1 MSAWK
6 EKLRRVVTVEP
17 VIFLYM
23 TSTFIVTP
31 AYQQMI
37 ITKVCLQLLKNDTI
51 CSNPEHHKGDE
62 EVQATASYILL
73 LFNATLSLV
82 SIPPAIM
89 LGSWSD
95 RAGRRWVMALPPAL
109 SLLSGGVLLAVD
121 LLENISVYWIL
132 MAAALTGLPG
142 GHVSIFLSSFSYLAD
157 LTMGSSSSCTLR
169 MAVAESM
176 IFVGGSVGFLLG
188 GFLEQEFGVK
198 AAFGAYI
205 GCHVLAVLYI
215 VLWLRDPTMGKNT
228 CIVPYEENTVER
240 GSHADKSPLFILK
253 YAKLSFKAVFKRR
266 SGQERLKLHFLILC
280 TFINNLVAVGEQ
292 SILLLYLMYEPR
304 EFTTALYGVFN
315 SVRMLLLGFGLLGL
329 FPVLMRCMKDMTLA
343 KLSALFRIA
352 SYVLL
357 ALSNNTWMVFLVAVV
372 GAPSGISQAV
382 IRSLSS
388 AIVGHDEQGAMFSFS
403 ASVEATCILIAGTIF
418 NGLYP
423 LTLPTFPGMPFIIMA
438 VFMLIVLI
446 LLQWISEMPTTHPRL
461 VLSD

>member
-1 MSAWK
+1 MSTWK

-37 ITKVCLQLLKNDTI
+37 ITKVCRELLKNDTI
-51 CSNPEHHKGDE
+51 CSDPGHHKGDE
-62 EVQATASYILL
+62 EVQAKASYILI
-73 LFNATLSLV
+73 LFSITLSLV
-82 SIPPAIM
+82 SIPPAIL

-95 RAGRRWVMALPPAL
+95 RAGRRSVMAFPSLL
-109 SLLSGGVLLAVD
+109 SLLSGGLLLAID
-121 LLENISVYWIL
+121 LMENINIYWVL
-132 MAAALTGLPG
+132 MAAALTGLTG

-157 LTMGSSSSCTLR
+157 LTMGSSSIRTLR

-176 IFVGGSVGFLLG
+176 IFVGGMVGFLLG
-188 GFLEQEFGVK
+188 GFLEQEFGLK

-205 GCHVLAVLYI
+205 GCHVLVLTYI
-215 VLWLRDPTMGKNT
+215 SLWLRDPTLVKNICT
-228 CIVPYEENTVER
+228 APSKEDTVEQDAQEDHSR
-240 GSHADKSPLFILK
+240 MFIMK

-266 SGQERLKLHFLILC
+266 PGQERLKLHFLILC
-280 TFINNLVAVGEQ
+280 TFINNLVAVGDQ
-292 SILLLYLMYEPR
+292 SILLLYLKYEPR
-304 EFTTALYGVFN
+304 EFTTALFGVFN
-315 SVRMLLLGFGLLGL
+315 SARMLFFGFGLLGL
-329 FPVLMRCMKDMTLA
+329 FPVLMRCVKEMTLA
-343 KLSALFRIA
+343 KLSAVFRGA

-357 ALSNNTWMVFLVAVV
+357 AFSNNTWMVFLVAVV

-388 AIVGHDEQGAMFSFS
+388 AIVGPDEQGAMFSFS
-403 ASVEATCILIAGTIF
+403 ASVEATCILIASSIF

-423 LTLPTFPGMPFIIMA
+423 LTLPTFPGMPFIVMA

-446 LLQWISEMPTTHPRL
+446 ILQWISEMPTTQPRL
-461 VLSD
+461 VL

>member
-6 EKLRRVVTVEP
+6 EKLRRLVTVEP

-23 TSTFIVTP
+23 TGTFIVTP

-37 ITKVCLQLLKNDTI
+37 ITKVCQELLKNDTI
-51 CSNPEHHKGDE
+51 CTNPEHHKDDE

-73 LFNATLSLV
+73 LFSATLSLI

-95 RAGRRWVMALPPAL
+95 RAGRRWVMALPSML
-109 SLLSGGVLLAVD
+109 CLLSGGLLLAID
-121 LLENISVYWIL
+121 LLENLSVYWTL
-132 MAAALTGLPG
+132 MAAALAGLTG

-157 LTMGSSSSCTLR
+157 LTVGSSSSRTLR

-176 IFVGGSVGFLLG
+176 IFVGGTTGFLLG
-188 GFLEQEFGVK
+188 GFLEQEYGLK

-205 GCHVLAVLYI
+205 SCHVLAVLYI
-215 VLWLRDPTMGKNT
+215 ALWLRDPATGKIARIAPCKEDTDEQGSNT
-228 CIVPYEENTVER
+228 EESR
-240 GSHADKSPLFILK
+240 MFILK
-253 YAKLSFKAVFKRR
+253 YAKLSFKAVFKKR
-266 SGQERLKLHFLILC
+266 SGQDRLKLHFLIVC
-280 TFINNLVAVGEQ
+280 TFINNLVAVGDQ

-329 FPVLMRCMKDMTLA
+329 FPLLMRCMKETTVA
-343 KLSALFRIA
+343 KLSALFRAA
-352 SYVLL
+352 SYILL
-357 ALSNNTWMVFLVAVV
+357 AFSSNTWMVFLVAVV
-372 GAPSGISQAV
+372 GTPSGINQAV

-388 AIVGHDEQGAMFSFS
+388 AIVGADEQGAMFSFS
-403 ASVEATCILIAGTIF
+403 ASVEATCILISATIF

-438 VFMLIVLI
+438 VFMLIVFI
-446 LLQWISEMPTTHPRL
+446 LLQ
-461 VLSD
+461 

>member
-17 VIFLYM
+17 VIFFYM

-37 ITKVCLQLLKNDTI
+37 ITKVCQELLKNDTI
-51 CSNPEHHKGDE
+51 CNYPEHHKGDE
-62 EVQATASYILL
+62 EVQTTASYILL

-95 RAGRRWVMALPPAL
+95 RAGRRWVMALPSLL
-109 SLLSGGVLLAVD
+109 SLLSGGLLLAVA
-121 LLENISVYWIL
+121 LLENISVYWTL
-132 MAAALTGLPG
+132 MAAALTGLTG

-157 LTMGSSSSCTLR
+157 LTMGSSSSRTLR

-176 IFVGGSVGFLLG
+176 IFVGGTVGFLLG
-188 GFLEQEFGVK
+188 GFLEQEFGLK

-205 GCHVLAVLYI
+205 GCHVLALLYI
-215 VLWLRDPTMGKNT
+215 VLWLRDPSMGKNT
-228 CIVPYEENTVER
+228 CISAHKEGAEEQC
-240 GSHADKSPLFILK
+240 SPTDQSRLFILK
-253 YAKLSFKAVFKRR
+253 YAKLSFKAMFKRR

-304 EFTTALYGVFN
+304 EFTTALFGVFN

-329 FPVLMRCMKDMTLA
+329 FPVLMRCIKEMTLA
-343 KLSALFRIA
+343 KLSAVCRIA

-372 GAPSGISQAV
+372 GAPAGISQAV

-388 AIVGHDEQGAMFSFS
+388 AIVGPDEQGAMFSFS
-403 ASVEATCILIAGTIF
+403 ASVEATCILIAATIF

-446 LLQWISEMPTTHPRL
+446 LLQWISEMAATHPRL